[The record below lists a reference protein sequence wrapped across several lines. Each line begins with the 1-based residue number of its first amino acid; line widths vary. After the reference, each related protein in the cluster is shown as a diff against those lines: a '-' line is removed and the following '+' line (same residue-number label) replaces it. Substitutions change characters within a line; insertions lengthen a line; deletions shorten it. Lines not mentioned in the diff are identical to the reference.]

1 MPVVAERG
9 LSSWWKP
16 PRNCL
21 LDAPADLQ
29 HKNPIDTLYDEVFS
43 KAITSTSLETVKHFF
58 RDTLVIPRL
67 GWRDHVAELRY
78 HRDEGI
84 YDSALIEAQY
94 KRLKAARLNVGDTKE
109 LR

>member
-1 MPVVAERG
+1 MVAERG
-9 LSSWWKP
+9 LSSWWEP

-43 KAITSTSLETVKHFF
+43 KAFTSTSLETVKHFF
-58 RDTLVIPRL
+58 RDTLAIPRL

-78 HRDEGI
+78 HRDQGI